1 MQNSN
6 SKAELIEFEQL
17 AIEQNHF
24 EQIEKD
30 LLKQN
35 ITEYRKFIDNRILK
49 RNKLSDYDIW
59 FSSSALKKTLTGLK
73 FGEGGIRTLE
83 ADYST

>member
-17 AIEQNHF
+17 AIEQNQF
-24 EQIEKD
+24 EQIEED

-73 FGEGGIRTLE
+73 FGEGGIVLVARF
-83 ADYST
+83 